1 MKTFSDIQRLG
12 ALLGFA
18 LVLLWT
24 VPAATAQSRA
34 ELDTRVDE
42 VLAGMTLEQKVG
54 EMTQLTLQ
62 AVSATAA
69 SDETTEHTLDRAELR
84 EAVVE
89 RHVGS
94 LLNVWD
100 VAFTPEHWA
109 EVITAID
116 ALAQERETGVPVLY
130 GIDAVHGH
138 HYMQGAT
145 VFPHNLALAATFDP
159 ELAREAGRA
168 TAVEMRASGI
178 PWNFSP
184 VFDLGRQPL
193 WSRFFETFGEDVH
206 LVTEMGVATVEGMQG
221 DDLSAPGRVAATGKH
236 FYGYSAPRTGKDR
249 TPAWLPEHVQR
260 EYYLAPFK
268 AAIDRA
274 GLASLMVN
282 SGSINGVPVH
292 GDPAILTALLRDEMG
307 YEGVVVTDWADVD
320 KLVSHHHVAADLR
333 EATKMVVLAGV
344 DLAMVPYDYSFTDH
358 LLALVRDGEIPESR
372 LDESVRRIL
381 RLKMELGLFED
392 AGPDE
397 ALVAEIGSPAHRAA
411 SRRAAEEAITLLEND
426 GTLPLAAGTRVL
438 VTGPAADDAI
448 IQHGSWTYSWQG
460 TVAGMYPD
468 TARTVLTSIRDLA
481 GDENVTFV
489 PGASLTEPLDVDA
502 AADAARQSEVAVVVL
517 GEWPST
523 EQPGDIET
531 LDMPA
536 AQQDLARAVTA
547 TGTPTVIVLL
557 ENRPLILRDLVDDA
571 AAVVMA
577 YQTGPYAGDAVAGV
591 LWGEI
596 NPSGRLPF
604 TYPRFPNSLV
614 TYDHTASEETGPHG
628 VNPQWPFGHGLS
640 YTTFETTSL
649 RLDRETASAADAVE
663 VSVDVANTGDREG
676 DEVVMVFVRD
686 LVASIEPPV
695 KRLRAFRKVTLAPG
709 ETQTVEFSIP
719 VQDLAFVDRTGE
731 WVVEPG
737 TFEVQVGEERATF
750 EVPASGTD

>member
-1 MKTFSDIQRLG
+1 MKTFSGFRLVARLG
-12 ALLGFA
+12 LV

-24 VPAATAQSRA
+24 IPAALAQSRA
-34 ELDTRVDE
+34 EVDARVE
-42 VLAGMTLEQKVG
+42 EILAGMTVEQKVG

-62 AVSATAA
+62 AVSAQAA
-69 SDETTEHTLDRAELR
+69 TDETTEHVLDLDKLR
-84 EAVVE
+84 EAVVG

-109 EVITAID
+109 EVITQIQD
-116 ALAQERETGVPVLY
+116 LAAERETGVPVLY

-159 ELAREAGRA
+159 DLARQAGRV

-206 LVTEMGVATVEGMQG
+206 LVTEMGVATVEGLQG
-221 DDLSAPGRVAATGKH
+221 DDVGAPGHVAASGKH
-236 FYGYSAPRTGKDR
+236 FYGYSAPNTGKDR

-260 EYYLAPFK
+260 EYYLEPFR
-268 AAIDRA
+268 AAIERA
-274 GLASLMVN
+274 DLRTLMVN

-292 GDPAILTALLRDEMG
+292 GDAAILTDLLRGELG
-307 YEGVVVTDWADVD
+307 FEGVVVTDWADVD
-320 KLVSHHHVAADLR
+320 KLVNHHRVAADLR
-333 EATKMVVLAGV
+333 EATRMVVMAGI

-358 LLALVRDGEIPESR
+358 LLSLVEDGEVPESR

-381 RLKMELGLFED
+381 RLKVDLGLFED
-392 AGPDE
+392 PYPDAG
-397 ALVAEIGSPAHRAA
+397 LVDEIGSPAHRAV
-411 SRRAAEEAITLLEND
+411 SRHAAEEAITLLAND
-426 GTLPLAAGTRVL
+426 GTLPLAAGARVL
-438 VTGPAADDAI
+438 VTGPAADDAVV
-448 IQHGSWTYSWQG
+448 QHGSWTYSWQG
-460 TVAGMYPD
+460 TVRGMYPD

-481 GDENVTFV
+481 GAENVTYV
-489 PGASLTEPLDVDA
+489 PGATLTEAGDLGA
-502 AADAARQSEVAVVVL
+502 AAEAASAADVAVVVL
-517 GEWPST
+517 GEWPTT
-523 EQPGDIET
+523 EQPGDLET
-531 LDMPA
+531 LEMPA
-536 AQQDLARAVTA
+536 AQIALAEAVIE

-557 ENRPLILRDLVDDA
+557 ENRPLVVRDIAERA
-571 AAVVMA
+571 AAVVMG
-577 YQTGPYAGDAVAGV
+577 YQTGPYAGDAIADV
-591 LWGEI
+591 LFGEV

-604 TYPRFPNSLV
+604 TYPRFPNSLT
-614 TYDHTASEETGPHG
+614 TYDHTQGETTGPHG

-640 YTTFETTSL
+640 YTTFETSDL

-663 VSVDVANTGDREG
+663 VSVDVSNTGDRAG

-695 KRLRAFRKVTLAPG
+695 KRLRAFRKVALAPG
-709 ETQTVEFSIP
+709 ETQTVVFSVP
-719 VQDLAFVDRTGE
+719 VGDLAFVDRTGA

-737 TFEVQVGEERATF
+737 TFEVQVGGQTASF
-750 EVPASGTD
+750 EVTSSGTR